1 MDDAKIGEG
10 RKEAEVFTQKQIEQ
24 MGESVSVSEEMLLQ
38 LNLKFKLRTGEVAR
52 QRTLI
57 REPVRRLMLLQ
68 LGYAMHTI
76 LCIPY
81 YAYHRTICMKHISS

>member
-24 MGESVSVSEEMLLQ
+24 MGQSVSEEMLFQ
-38 LNLKFKLRTGEVAR
+38 LNLKFKLRTGDVAS

-81 YAYHRTICMKHISS
+81 HTVHTIEPYA

>member
-24 MGESVSVSEEMLLQ
+24 MGESVSEEMLLQ
-38 LNLKFKLRTGEVAR
+38 LNLKFKLKTGDVAR

-57 REPVRRLMLLQ
+57 RELVRRLMLLQ
-68 LGYAMHTI
+68 LGYAMSI
-76 LCIPY
+76 LCIQY
-81 YAYHRTICMKHISS
+81 ESYDMTMCMKHISS

>member
-24 MGESVSVSEEMLLQ
+24 MGESVSEEMLLQ
-38 LNLKFKLRTGEVAR
+38 LNLTFKLRTGEVAR

-68 LGYAMHTI
+68 LGYMQ
-76 LCIPY
+76 CIPY
-81 YAYHRTICMKHISS
+81 YAYHMTISMKHISS